1 MGSVN
6 IRLVQSG
13 SLGGV
18 IKGAV
23 TCLMFI
29 ETETSHA
36 LRERMS
42 VLLM

>member
-13 SLGGV
+13 SPRGV
-18 IKGAV
+18 IKGVV

-29 ETETSHA
+29 ETEISHA